1 FHVGAL
7 AVIGF
12 DVALLVQL
20 HLPGEQLGVGLVADG
35 HEHGLGGNL
44 AGLPRL
50 HVADADAGD
59 GLVPQDLLHYRVP
72 DEADLGIGHGP
83 VLHDLAGPE
92 LVPAMDYGNA
102 PADVAQEQ
110 SLFHGGVAAAHHH
123 HVPVSEEEAVAG
135 GAAGYAAAHQP
146 AFGFKAEPLGL
157 GAGGDD
163 DGLGQVGVVAHFY
176 LEGPLGEVHG
186 RGVGVDE
193 PGAEA
198 FRLPPEAHH
207 QFGAHD
213 AVGEAGVVLHLGGEH
228 KLPACLHAGD
238 DQRFQVGAGRVQG
251 CGQAGRA
258 AADDYYA
265 FDLHWVHLLGQTIA
279 RRPNGGFYSTSPGC
293 RMGGRGTPV
302 VGEEGWASI

>member
-1 FHVGAL
+1 MPLLGGLGDRRLGQEPALHFQSGLAARRGGRHCLAVAEVVGVAGHEHPFHVGAL

-12 DVALLVQL
+12 DVTLLVQL

-176 LEGPLGEVHG
+176 
-186 RGVGVDE
+186 
-193 PGAEA
+193 
-198 FRLPPEAHH
+198 
-207 QFGAHD
+207 
-213 AVGEAGVVLHLGGEH
+213 
-228 KLPACLHAGD
+228 
-238 DQRFQVGAGRVQG
+238 
-251 CGQAGRA
+251 
-258 AADDYYA
+258 
-265 FDLHWVHLLGQTIA
+265 
-279 RRPNGGFYSTSPGC
+279 
-293 RMGGRGTPV
+293 
-302 VGEEGWASI
+302 